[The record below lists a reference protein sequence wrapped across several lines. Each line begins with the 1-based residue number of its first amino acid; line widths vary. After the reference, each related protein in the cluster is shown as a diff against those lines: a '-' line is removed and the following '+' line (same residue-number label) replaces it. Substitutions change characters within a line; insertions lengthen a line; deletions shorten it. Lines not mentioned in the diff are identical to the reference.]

1 MLQCG
6 QARLILLLKVS
17 KTGVA
22 QQAAGADAA
31 FGGAAQ
37 PPAVRQAFSKLNSR
51 KWLLKLHERGIR

>member
-37 PPAVRQAFSKLNSR
+37 PPAVMRLNSR
-51 KWLLKLHERGIR
+51 KGVI